1 MRSEES
7 LLGANLVSWKASHDA
22 MASTA
27 EIVNED
33 RRIVF
38 ILSLP
43 DQDNRKKCS
52 SGEACPSVMGRP
64 SFHFKQRFAAAMRR
78 W

>member
-1 MRSEES
+1 MGIACKRLYTCSLRHPTYRLYLFKTGSSSSLAMRSEES

-38 ILSLP
+38 Y
-43 DQDNRKKCS
+43 
-52 SGEACPSVMGRP
+52 
-64 SFHFKQRFAAAMRR
+64 SFSA
-78 W
+78 

>member
-7 LLGANLVSWKASHDA
+7 LLGANLVSWNASHDA

-33 RRIVF
+33 RRIVLL
-38 ILSLP
+38 IPAVP
-43 DQDNRKKCS
+43 DQIDRIIDSS
-52 SGEACPSVMGRP
+52 SGEVCPSVQCQDDG
-64 SFHFKQRFAAAMRR
+64 
-78 W
+78 